1 MNSQYLEYQIL
12 NELKV
17 SKVKPEISKI
27 IKNNLFYQSHINISS
42 NVSQNLSF
50 LIQQWNQLV
59 SLYHNN
65 TSQTFYLGNFNQSK
79 STNT

>member
-12 NELKV
+12 NQLKI
-17 SKVKPEISKI
+17 SKVKPEISKT
-27 IKNNLFYQSHINISS
+27 IKNNLFYQSNINISS
-42 NVSQNLSF
+42 NLSKDLSF

-65 TSQTFYLGNFNQSK
+65 TSQAFYLGNCNQTTSK
-79 STNT
+79 KT